1 MTWVI
6 VAIVVI
12 AVIAVVWIGN
22 TVWWTKRHGNLARR
36 SPKIVGEGGPGV
48 DEHNRPNADGDPT
61 HRRP

>member
-12 AVIAVVWIGN
+12 VVVAAVWIGN

-36 SPKIVGEGGPGV
+36 SPKIVGKGGPRV
-48 DEHNRPNADGDPT
+48 DERNRPSAEGDPSP
-61 HRRP
+61 RRQ